1 MLIRGVEFPEAEI
14 VAFCRNAGI
23 ARLSLFG
30 SILTD
35 DFSSDSDIDMLVEF
49 RPGQAVGLMAFAGMQ
64 EALSA
69 ILTRRVHLHTLNMLP
84 PSARA
89 AIRGVAKVQY
99 AA

>member
-1 MLIRGVEFPEAEI
+1 MQIRGVEFPQAEI
-14 VAFCRNAGI
+14 VAFCRASGI

-35 DFSSDSDIDMLVEF
+35 GFSPDSDIDMLVEF
-49 RPGQAVGLMAFAGMQ
+49 APGHNVGLMAFAGMQ
-64 EALSA
+64 ESLGA
-69 ILTRRVHLHTLNMLP
+69 IVKRRVHLHTLNMLP